1 MISKHKMESWNRKMI
16 LVEKN
21 CEIQNRERVLVE
33 KLVKYEKACSSVA
46 SGVLALRS
54 WAGGTLQRVRC

>member
-1 MISKHKMESWNRKMI
+1 MI